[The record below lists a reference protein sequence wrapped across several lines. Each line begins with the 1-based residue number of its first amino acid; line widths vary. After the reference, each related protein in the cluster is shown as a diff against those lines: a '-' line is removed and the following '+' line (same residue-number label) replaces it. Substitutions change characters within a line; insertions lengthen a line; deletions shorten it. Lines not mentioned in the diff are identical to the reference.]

1 MNHKIN
7 KVKNKYCYFPE
18 VSTSLNFSYKK
29 IIIKLREHVLFFSAM
44 QCLLFIF
51 ILTSTE

>member
-18 VSTSLNFSYKK
+18 VSTSLNFSCKK
-29 IIIKLREHVLFFSAM
+29 IIIKLREHALFVSAM

-51 ILTSTE
+51 ILASTE